1 MSILNPL
8 ADLVAW
14 VIMRIHAVMGALFGP
29 ASGLA
34 WGLSIVILVVLI
46 RICLIPLFVK
56 QVHAQRKMAQHAPHL
71 AELRKKYKNDK
82 QRLNEETMKF
92 YKENGVNP
100 LAGCLPMI
108 PQMVIF
114 FALFYV
120 LRAIAEWQPA
130 HFVNGHLVPATT
142 AKYGL
147 TVPVLESARTATI
160 FGVHL
165 YDKLLLPHTP
175 GMGLGP
181 SIVAAITVVISA
193 TTTFMTVR
201 QSAKRGL
208 MQTNVD
214 PDNPLAASQKYMMY
228 VVPFFSLTGLYWQY
242 GLVLYWV
249 TTNLW
254 TLGQQFFMFRNWTVE
269 PAQAA
274 GATAAAGG
282 SPVRATQS
290 SLRPTSGARTGT
302 ARTGTAKTAT
312 GTARTATGTARTA
325 TGTAR
330 TATGT
335 ARTATGTARTATGTA
350 RTASGDAKTDT
361 DPKTP
366 KTASGSARTG
376 SGNGRPAAAPRPKAA
391 SGGTSAG
398 SSTARTGT
406 ARGDAAAASANGQ
419 NGAAKRGLLRLGRQK
434 PEPEPEPEVPT
445 AKVVRQQPVRQARSK
460 RSGKR

>member
-14 VIMRIHAVMGALFGP
+14 VIMRIHSVMGALFGP
-29 ASGLA
+29 ASGAA

-46 RICLIPLFVK
+46 RVCLIPLFVK
-56 QVHAQRKMAQHAPHL
+56 QVHAQRKMAQHAPQL

-108 PQMVIF
+108 PQMIIF
-114 FALFYV
+114 FSLFYV
-120 LRAIAEWQPA
+120 LREIAEWKPGQAP
-130 HFVNGHLVPATT
+130 
-142 AKYGL
+142 KYGL
-147 TVPVLESARTATI
+147 TVPVLESAQKATI

-175 GMGLGP
+175 GMGVGP
-181 SIVAAITVVISA
+181 SIVAAITVALSA

-201 QSAKRGL
+201 QSSKRGL

-214 PDNPLAASQKYMMY
+214 PDNPMAQSQKYMMY
-228 VVPFFSLTGLYWQY
+228 IVPFFSLTGLYWQF

-254 TLGQQFFMFRNWTVE
+254 TLGQQWFMFRNWTIE

-274 GATAAAGG
+274 GATAAATAASG
-282 SPVRATQS
+282 SATK
-290 SLRPTSGARTGT
+290 T
-302 ARTGTAKTAT
+302 ASGTAKTAA
-312 GTARTATGTARTA
+312 GTAKAASGTA
-325 TGTAR
+325 
-330 TATGT
+330 
-335 ARTATGTARTATGTA
+335 
-350 RTASGDAKTDT
+350 
-361 DPKTP
+361 
-366 KTASGSARTG
+366 KTASASPRPAA
-376 SGNGRPAAAPRPKAA
+376 GNGRPASGAPRAKTGSGA
-391 SGGTSAG
+391 SGTTTAAG
-398 SSTARTGT
+398 RVRTGL
-406 ARGDAAAASANGQ
+406 ASRDAAANASGPPNGQ
-419 NGAAKRGLLRLGRQK
+419 NGGAMRGLLRLGRPKQ
-434 PEPEPEPEVPT
+434 EAAPEPEVPAT
-445 AKVVRQQPVRQARSK
+445 KVVRQQPVRQAKSK